1 MAQYLIVY
9 QTSPLRGRCV
19 TQVVDDLL
27 PAAAVAERWAKQN
40 LVKVL
45 RCQLLGTEAQ
55 QATAEF
61 ALYDAKDPY
70 EPTMTQAPVHE
81 PEDDT
86 PEEGEEETEE

>member
-1 MAQYLIVY
+1 MALYLIVH

-19 TQVVDDLL
+19 TQVVDNLL

-45 RCQLLGTEAQ
+45 RCQLLGREAHLHPTEFCIYSASVPHD
-55 QATAEF
+55 TS
-61 ALYDAKDPY
+61 
-70 EPTMTQAPVHE
+70 TMTQAPVHE

-86 PEEGEEETEE
+86 PEEDEGEEE